1 MFPYSKA
8 KLNPL
13 QTSSYEKEDDD
24 DDDTSLE
31 WDDDGGIIWMDAL
44 EH

>member
-1 MFPYSKA
+1 MFPCTKA

-31 WDDDGGIIWMDAL
+31 
-44 EH
+44 

>member
-1 MFPYSKA
+1 MFPCTKA

-13 QTSSYEKEDDD
+13 QTSSYEKNDDA
-24 DDDTSLE
+24 SLE